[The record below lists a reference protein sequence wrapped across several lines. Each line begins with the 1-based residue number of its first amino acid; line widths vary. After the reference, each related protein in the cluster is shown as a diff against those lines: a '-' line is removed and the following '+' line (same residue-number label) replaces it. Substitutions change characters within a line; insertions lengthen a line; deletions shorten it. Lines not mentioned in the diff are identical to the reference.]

1 MRYLKSN
8 VEYLKRDID
17 SRFENWKNDKWHHAL
32 IVIGARQVGKTTSIL
47 HFANNSYKHVVYLNL
62 DEADGKDF
70 IEFVKK
76 TPKKVDKLLN
86 EYFTLNEIAYTNSSE
101 TVIIFDE
108 IQNSEII
115 WSLIRPIDT
124 MLDCDLI
131 VTGSALSE
139 TRTWFIPAGNFE
151 TIRMHTMSFSEFLSC
166 NGVRE
171 LYDNYN
177 LEKLTK
183 EDDAW
188 FNIAFNVYC
197 KVGGYPAAVLAFLH
211 KTDYRKPLA
220 QLLEVLK
227 KEMNNK
233 SKFEITK
240 ERVERLLKVV
250 VRSLLQ
256 EKKGDKN
263 LLEHLVIYANGRE
276 PSIKTSKAEVS
287 ALIDWL
293 AQVDVL
299 SIYDG
304 VNLATNTILEGQR
317 IYFNDVGFLNYLL
330 STMNVDE
337 GNVTGLISENF
348 VHKAF
353 YNKDL
358 NNVSIYFGV
367 YSNYEFDFVLISN
380 KTGKG
385 KLIEVKHKK
394 GKSKSM
400 EFAIKHNLADYYSF
414 YLGNTTVRKDGN
426 VSYLPIYFA
435 DKTITDDM
443 IEPESSID
451 FDLLPPFPATEETKS
466 MKLF

>member
-1 MRYLKSN
+1 MRYLKPN
-8 VEYLKRDID
+8 VEYLERDID
-17 SRFENWKNDKWHHAL
+17 SRLLDWKNDTWHHAL
-32 IVIGARQVGKTTSIL
+32 VIVGARQVGKTTSIL
-47 HFANNSYKHVVYLNL
+47 HFANGNYKYVVYLNL
-62 DEADGKDF
+62 DEADGKNF
-70 IEFVKK
+70 IEFVKR

-86 EYFTLNEIAYTNSSE
+86 EYFTLNSIPYTNSSE

-139 TRTWFIPAGNFE
+139 TKTWFIPAGNFE
-151 TIRMHTMSFSEFLSC
+151 TVKMHTMSFPEFLRC

-171 LYDNYN
+171 LYDNYDI
-177 LEKLTK
+177 EKLTK
-183 EDDAW
+183 EDAAW
-188 FNIAFNVYC
+188 FNQAFNVYC

-211 KTDYRKPLA
+211 KTDYKKPLA

-240 ERVERLLKVV
+240 ERVERLLKVII
-250 VRSLLQ
+250 RSLLQ

-263 LLEHLVIYANGRE
+263 LLEHLVLYANGRE

-293 AQVDVL
+293 AEVDVL

-304 VNLATNTILEGQR
+304 VNLATNTIMEGQR

-330 STMNVDE
+330 ETNNVDS
-337 GNVTGLISENF
+337 GNAIGVISENF

-358 NNVSIYFGV
+358 NNISIYFGI
-367 YSNYEFDFVLISN
+367 YNNYEFDFVLFSN
-380 KTGKG
+380 ETGKN
-385 KLIEVKHKK
+385 KIIEVKHK
-394 GKSKSM
+394 GGRSESM

-414 YLGNTTVRKDGN
+414 YMGNSTVKRDGN
-426 VSYLPIYFA
+426 VSNIPIYFI
-435 DKTITDDM
+435 DKTITDDLTK
-443 IEPESSID
+443 EKSSTD
-451 FDLLPPFPATEETKS
+451 FDLLPPFPTTKS
-466 MKLF
+466 MDLF